1 MDKGWKVALIVLASL
16 AVGYM
21 LAGGGIL
28 QRVHGASEGRTSGV
42 ICVIGTA
49 VNQDAPIVLV
59 DVPNETILIYEYSY
73 RNNEIELTSA
83 RTYRF
88 DKLLKEYQIKGESVE
103 AVRQF
108 VTQ

>member
-1 MDKGWKVALIVLASL
+1 MDKGWKLALVVLACL

-21 LAGGGIL
+21 LAGGGVL
-28 QRVHGASEGRTSGV
+28 QRVHGASEGRTTGV
-42 ICVIGTA
+42 ICVVGDA
-49 VNQDAPIVLV
+49 VNQRAPIVLV
-59 DVPNETILIYEYSY
+59 DIPNETIIVYEYSY
-73 RNNEIELTSA
+73 QNDEIELTSA

-103 AVRQF
+103 AVRRF